1 MTHPF
6 FIRPAHLDDRDGVD
20 QLLTRSYPDLLPQ
33 DYDATV
39 LEAALP
45 LITTAQTALLTSGTY
60 FVAECVETDEIVG
73 AGGWTDFSP
82 VRGIG
87 DARQGHVRHVATRS
101 DWLRRGVAKALID
114 VTLASAGAHG
124 MSRLSCMSTHTARR
138 FYQAMGFAERG
149 EVELTLAPGVHFPA
163 VQMQMALEGC

>member
-1 MTHPF
+1 
-6 FIRPAHLDDRDGVD
+6 
-20 QLLTRSYPDLLPQ
+20 
-33 DYDATV
+33 
-39 LEAALP
+39 
-45 LITTAQTALLTSGTY
+45 
-60 FVAECVETDEIVG
+60 
-73 AGGWTDFSP
+73 
-82 VRGIG
+82 
-87 DARQGHVRHVATRS
+87 
-101 DWLRRGVAKALID
+101 VAKALID